1 MSGSWRRCGL
11 LAAVLIACASAPAIA
26 ATTFTYDDLGRV
38 TSETYDDGKEI
49 IYSYDAAGN
58 RTQVV
63 ITATIANRQPL
74 AQNDTLA
81 ATTLV
86 AASLDPRSN
95 DTDPD
100 GNTLTVT
107 AVGSAAHGTTSIGGG
122 GTSVSYTSVAGY
134 AGPDSFTYTVSD
146 PSGAKATASIVVTV
160 TTPTN
165 HAPVAVNDS
174 QTVTSAA
181 PANFDPRVN
190 DSDPDGDTLTITS
203 VGTPS
208 HGTAVIA
215 GAGTSVTYTSV
226 AGYTGSDSFGYT
238 ISDTH
243 SATASA
249 TISITVSAGNR
260 PPVAVN
266 DFIAPAI
273 ATATSFDPRT
283 NDSDP
288 DGDTFLV
295 TSVTAPLNGTASV
308 GSGGISVTYT
318 GNSGYS
324 GPDSFAYTITD
335 SHGATAQA
343 TVTAN
348 VGNIA
353 PIAVDD
359 ELSVHGLPGSH
370 PSGTLDP
377 RANDFGTGI
386 TVTGVTNGTLGT
398 VTIISGGV
406 GVIYQKTGVAAVG
419 TDSFTYTITDS
430 SSRTATATVNVE
442 LDVDSP

>member
-1 MSGSWRRCGL
+1 MRRSWRRHGL
-11 LAAVLIACASAPAIA
+11 LSALLIACANAPAIA

-81 ATTLV
+81 ATTAV
-86 AASLDPRSN
+86 AASLDPRTN
-95 DTDPD
+95 DSDPD
-100 GNTLTVT
+100 GNALTVT
-107 AVGSAAHGTTSIGGG
+107 AVGTAAHGTPSIGGG
-122 GTSVSYTSVAGY
+122 GTSVSYTSTAGY
-134 AGPDSFTYTVSD
+134 AGADSFTYTISD

-160 TTPTN
+160 TAPTN

-174 QTVTSAA
+174 KTATSAVA
-181 PANFDPRVN
+181 ANFDPRTN
-190 DSDPDGDTLTITS
+190 DSDPDGDPLTVTI
-203 VGTPS
+203 VAAPA
-208 HGTAVIA
+208 HGAANIA
-215 GAGTSVTYTSV
+215 GPGTSVTYTST
-226 AGYTGSDSFGYT
+226 AGYTGSDSFSYT
-238 ISDTH
+238 ISDPH
-243 SATASA
+243 AATASA
-249 TISITVSAGNR
+249 TVSLTVSAGNR

-266 DFIAPAI
+266 DSIVPAV
-273 ATATSFDPRT
+273 ATATSFDPRS

-288 DGDTFLV
+288 DGDSFLV
-295 TSVTAPLNGTASV
+295 TSVTTPAHGSASV
-308 GSGGISVTYT
+308 DSGGTSVTYT
-318 GNSGYS
+318 GASGYS

-335 SHGATAQA
+335 SPGASAQA
-343 TVTAN
+343 TVIAN
-348 VGNIA
+348 VGNVA
-353 PIAVDD
+353 PIATDD
-359 ELSVHGLPGSH
+359 ELSVHGPPGSH
-370 PSGTLDP
+370 PSGTINP
-377 RANDFGTGI
+377 RTNDFGTGI
-386 TVTGVTNGTLGT
+386 TVTAVTNGTKGT

-430 SSRTATATVNVE
+430 SSRTATATVNVD